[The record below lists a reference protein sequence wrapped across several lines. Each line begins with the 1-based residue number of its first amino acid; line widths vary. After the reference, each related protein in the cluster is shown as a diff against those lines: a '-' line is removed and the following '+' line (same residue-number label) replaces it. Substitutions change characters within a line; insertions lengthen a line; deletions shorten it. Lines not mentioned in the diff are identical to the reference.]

1 MSLDRDEESDMDHQ
15 HYLND
20 VNSAA
25 KSVEGQPHHSTFIS
39 ERDVG
44 RDEKYDAVIN
54 QRDEAIPKLPVGG
67 SKLAE
72 LSTDAS
78 TAADSERR
86 MSLSEGIKLY
96 PKAIFFSFALS
107 LAVVMEGYDT
117 WLLSNFYGMAAFA
130 KKYGQYTGLDRDG
143 NPSYQL
149 SATWQNALGNG
160 TSAAQIIGLFING
173 VVAERIGYRWTMIG
187 ALFAITCFTFIQFFA
202 VNVEMLLA
210 GYIMSGLPWQV

>member
-1 MSLDRDEESDMDHQ
+1 MNLATNEGSGIDEQ
-15 HYLND
+15 HCL
-20 VNSAA
+20 SAVSSA
-25 KSVEGQPHHSTFIS
+25 TKNAEGQPHNSSASERGVTRGEKDGAFIS
-39 ERDVG
+39 HG
-44 RDEKYDAVIN
+44 
-54 QRDEAIPKLPVGG
+54 DEAVQKSPVAV
-67 SKLAE
+67 SKLAD
-72 LSTDAS
+72 LSADAS

-86 MSLSEGIKLY
+86 MSLLEGIRLY

-117 WLLSNFYGMAAFA
+117 WLLSSFYGMAAFA
-130 KKYGQYTGLDRDG
+130 KKYGQYTGLDKEG

-173 VVAERIGYRWTMIG
+173 IVAERIGYRWTMIG
-187 ALFAITCFTFIQFFA
+187 ALFAITCFIFIQFFA

-210 GYIMSGLPWQV
+210 GYIMSGLPW